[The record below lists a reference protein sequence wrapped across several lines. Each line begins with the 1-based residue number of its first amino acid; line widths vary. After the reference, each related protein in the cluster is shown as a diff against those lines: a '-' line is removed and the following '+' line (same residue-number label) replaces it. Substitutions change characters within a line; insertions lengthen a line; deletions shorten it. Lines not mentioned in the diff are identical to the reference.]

1 VFGER
6 KVLMENVKFGVP
18 LVGVK
23 VLRSLEGCE
32 GATEYCGVSYCDAVR
47 RATAGEEVLVR
58 PGSIE
63 VCRWSPV
70 VLGLKSP
77 ESEFEK
83 SLEPHLESPVAGIYV
98 APLSRFSEGVEPD
111 VVIVRGR
118 PAQLKKLAAE
128 IGEGTLQDRYRGRIG
143 WSALGVGEKGLSWR
157 VMLVHALN
165 YSLSLLIRLRFVDE
179 LTRKLFRRES
189 VSKAFEK
196 AAKNAVADMSMCRNS
211 TALPYVEDAGNISF
225 FCTGGVTW
233 GGNSP
238 KDMTAGFPYRLI
250 KPLL

>member
-1 VFGER
+1 
-6 KVLMENVKFGVP
+6 LIENMKFEVP

-23 VLRSLEGCE
+23 VLPSLEGFE
-32 GATEYCGVSYCDAVR
+32 AATEYRGVSYCDAVR

-58 PGSIE
+58 SGSIE

-70 VLGLKSP
+70 IMGLKEP
-77 ESEFEK
+77 ESDFEK
-83 SLEPHLESPVAGIYV
+83 SLEPHLESPVAGVYV
-98 APLSRFSEGVEPD
+98 APLSRFREGVEPD

-118 PAQLKKLAAE
+118 PAQLKKFAADM
-128 IGEGTLQDRYRGRIG
+128 GQGALQNRYRGRIG
-143 WSALGVGEKGLSWR
+143 WSALGVGVGEKGLSWR

-165 YSLSLLIRLRFVDE
+165 YSLSVLKRSRRFDE
-179 LTRKLFRRES
+179 LTRKLFRKES
-189 VSKAFEK
+189 VSQAFEK
-196 AAKNAVADMSMCRNS
+196 AGKNAVADMSMCRNS
-211 TALPYVEDAGNISF
+211 TVLPYVEDAGNISF

-238 KDMTAGFPYRLI
+238 ANMTAGFPYRLI

>member
-1 VFGER
+1 
-6 KVLMENVKFGVP
+6 MEKTRFEVP
-18 LVGVK
+18 FVGVK
-23 VLRSLEGCE
+23 VLESPGGFEDV
-32 GATEYCGVSYCDAVR
+32 AEYRGVSYCDAVR

-70 VLGLKSP
+70 VLGLKNP
-77 ESEFEK
+77 ESDFEK
-83 SLEPHLESPVAGIYV
+83 SLEPHLESPVAGVYV
-98 APLSRFSEGVEPD
+98 APLSWFREGVEPD

-118 PAQLKKLAAE
+118 PAQLKKLAADM
-128 IGEGTLQDRYRGRIG
+128 GEGSLQGTYRGRIG

-165 YSLSLLIRLRFVDE
+165 YSLSLLIRIRLVDE
-179 LTRKLFRRES
+179 LIKKYFRRES
-189 VSKAFEK
+189 VSKAFED
-196 AAKNAVADMSMCRNS
+196 AGKNAVADMSMCRNS
-211 TALPYVEDAGNISF
+211 TVLPYVEDAGNISF
-225 FCTGGVTW
+225 FCTGGVTL

-238 KDMTAGFPYRLI
+238 ANMTAGFPYRLI